1 FDAFWRRALHD
12 GFISGTALA
21 DGGPATPFVPEP
33 KPGAPAAA
41 TAAAAAAPDQSAP
54 TAAAPAPAPT
64 PSPEP
69 PPAQAA
75 PAPQGGL
82 ELIFRP
88 DPTIWDGRFANNG
101 WLQELPKPL
110 TKVAW
115 DTTAWISP
123 QLARERSLEDG
134 DVIELRYR
142 GNTARMPIFRVP
154 GHPQQSV
161 TVFFGYGRRLA
172 GTVGK
177 HKTARETVQD
187 ITLRN

>member
-1 FDAFWRRALHD
+1 
-12 GFISGTALA
+12 
-21 DGGPATPFVPEP
+21 
-33 KPGAPAAA
+33 AAA
-41 TAAAAAAPDQSAP
+41 AGGDRTSTTSTGASAAAAAP
-54 TAAAPAPAPT
+54 AAAPIAQPVT
-64 PSPEP
+64 P
-69 PPAQAA
+69 PPAAA
-75 PAPQGGL
+75 QPAPSVAGAQGGL

-142 GNTARMPIFRVP
+142 RNTARMPIFRVP